1 VTTVIEL
8 NATQLRQIRDYNRD
22 IGQRIKRA
30 AQKTINPQ
38 RDFVYFAA
46 FDGTNND
53 KDDLCGDPLCTNV
66 GQLWNQY
73 LPRADSGTNLGGAY
87 YPGLGTKGRP
97 RRDTWMPRAV
107 TEQVRATARK
117 AYEDLATQAADRRLR
132 QARGKIAI
140 VLAAFSRGAASA
152 AIFSQMLCRDGL
164 RVGEWRIPPDEL
176 RVSAGVLFDPVAT
189 GVAGNLAFPPGA
201 RNIVVIKALNEYRHL
216 FKAVDY
222 SSQPD
227 VVTPF
232 GMYGNHCD
240 IGGGYDNGIAA
251 QALEAATA
259 FLRKAGL
266 PLDKVPPAR
275 RSQARSIA
283 VHSEEFD
290 NHGHKIWDL
299 YNDDGFGFSDARL
312 YAREVAVM
320 PASAPDSGGMRRFTL
335 YDQADITLVA

>member
-1 VTTVIEL
+1 MTIVIEL
-8 NATQLRQIRDYNRD
+8 NATQLRQLRDHNRD
-22 IGQRIKRA
+22 IGKRIKRTA
-30 AQKTINPQ
+30 RKTVNPQ

-73 LPRADSGTNLGGAY
+73 LARADTGANLGGAY

-97 RRDTWMPRAV
+97 KRDTWMPKAV
-107 TEQVRATARK
+107 TEQVWATARK
-117 AYEDLATQAADRRLR
+117 ACVDLATQVQTWRMD
-132 QARGKIAI
+132 QPEGKISI

-152 AIFSQMLCRDGL
+152 AVFSQMLCRDGL
-164 RVGEWRIPPDEL
+164 PLGQSRIASDNL
-176 RVSAGVLFDPVAT
+176 RVNAGVLFDPVAT
-189 GVAGNLAFPPGA
+189 GVAGNLAFAPNA
-201 RNIVVIKALNEYRHL
+201 RNIVAIKALNEYRHL

-222 SSQPD
+222 SRQSD
-227 VVTPF
+227 VVTSF

-251 QALEAATA
+251 LALEAATA
-259 FLRKAGL
+259 FLRKTGL
-266 PLDKVPPAR
+266 PLDKVPPMR
-275 RSQARSIA
+275 RLRSRSIA

-299 YNDDGFGFSDARL
+299 YNDDGFGFADQRL
-312 YAREVAVM
+312 YANEVAVI
-320 PASAPDSGGMRRFTL
+320 PATAPDANGARRFTL
-335 YDQADITLVA
+335 YDQTEIELIS